1 MFGRLLEALKMAFE
15 SFTSILFVSIA
26 LMLFSFLIVF
36 ATSRA
41 VFLFL
46 MASLGCWSSYTYSIV
61 FGGVEM
67 DLLTFGILS
76 GVCAQSIYFY
86 RQKDETRRM
95 DSF

>member
-1 MFGRLLEALKMAFE
+1 MFGRLLEAIRMAFE
-15 SFTSILFVSIA
+15 SFTSILFVFMA
-26 LMLFSFLIVF
+26 LMLFSLLVVF
-36 ATSRA
+36 ATSRVA
-41 VFLFL
+41 FLFL

-61 FGGVEM
+61 LGAEM